1 MCLFPQKTYY
11 GLNGAYYKYCGIIY
25 MYIVYIVNRCSS
37 SLPLLY
43 VGEAFMAKEISSSS
57 SSFICGGLGG
67 CGFGGNLR
75 YSLSFWIS
83 LKLAILYIFE
93 IIKRLCVATPFKWKA
108 TELLQSNVSMTS
120 TAKNILIENSM
131 ALCFDN
137 F

>member
-11 GLNGAYYKYCGIIY
+11 GLNGAYYKSCGIIY

-37 SLPLLY
+37 SLPFLY

-67 CGFGGNLR
+67 CGFIGNLR

-93 IIKRLCVATPFKWKA
+93 IIKRLCVATPFK
-108 TELLQSNVSMTS
+108 
-120 TAKNILIENSM
+120 
-131 ALCFDN
+131 
-137 F
+137 